1 VPYTTLGKN
10 LMLDALRGTNPTTP
24 ITHVGLLGADA
35 GKSVTGVTSTDI
47 FTSTAHGYAAGD
59 LVVLSALTGGANLVA
74 ARPYFVL
81 ATNLAA
87 NTFRWRSRRAAPSST
102 SGPTSP
108 PAPSPASSKS
118 PAAPPPTPV
127 SRSRSPPRPA
137 RSSTTRRT
145 APSSTSPPPRTSTTS
160 RSIRRRRPGPLL
172 GISSVTREAFA
183 GQGTYTVTDAKLDLL
198 ATA

>member
-35 GKSVTGVTSTDI
+35 GKAVTGVTSTDI
-47 FTSTAHGYAAGD
+47 FTATAHGYAAGD
-59 LVVLSALTGGANLVA
+59 LVVFSALTGGANLVT

-87 NTFRWRSRRAAPSST
+87 NTFSVGLTPGGAVVDLGTDVTAGTVTRLVEI
-102 SGPTSP
+102 SGG
-108 PAPSPASSKS
+108 SPAYARVAIAFAAAAGALIDDSTNGAVVNV
-118 PAAPPPTPV
+118 PAAANVDYV
-127 SRSRSPPRPA
+127 SFHSA
-137 RSSTTRRT
+137 ST
-145 APSSTSPPPRTSTTS
+145 AGSV
-160 RSIRRRRPGPLL
+160 LA
-172 GISSVTREAFA
+172 ISSVTREAFA